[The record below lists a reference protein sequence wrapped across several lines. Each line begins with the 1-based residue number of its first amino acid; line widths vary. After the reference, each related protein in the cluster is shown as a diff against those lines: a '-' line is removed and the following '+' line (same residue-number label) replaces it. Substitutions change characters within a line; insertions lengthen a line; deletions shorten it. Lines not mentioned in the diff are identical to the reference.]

1 MVASLTVAFLS
12 GIVVGMLLNGYLN
25 QEHKIPDMPEAP
37 PAAAGAAMSGE
48 TLKGKLPKMV
58 PPPPEQGG
66 IALGRTWRYRA
77 QQLSDATKPEQKT
90 TDSLDALEK
99 RVAGAKGPVA

>member
-12 GIVVGMLLNGYLN
+12 GIVVGMLLNSYLN
-25 QEHKIPDMPEAP
+25 QEHPMPAP
-37 PAAAGAAMSGE
+37 QMAVPGRE
-48 TLKGKLPKMV
+48 FLKSAQDAKPESKM